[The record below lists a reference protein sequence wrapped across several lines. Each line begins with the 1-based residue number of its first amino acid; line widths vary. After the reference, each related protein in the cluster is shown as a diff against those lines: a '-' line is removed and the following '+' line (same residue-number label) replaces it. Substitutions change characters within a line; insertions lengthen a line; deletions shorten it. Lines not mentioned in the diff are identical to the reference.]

1 MSNTVLIT
9 TATAPPDG
17 LPFLKMTNV
26 AARYLTAKA
35 ALFFWAGQ
43 GIERIVVA
51 DATGQCLLTDEEV
64 ILLKSMNVE
73 VEQIHYHQNE
83 DLIKLKGKGYGEG
96 LLIQLALE
104 KSLLLKDQ
112 TSFFKCT
119 GKIYCRNFD
128 EIRQLIE
135 DNSVTNIFWRHL
147 QPNSGLRPWADLRFF
162 YATKDFCTN
171 HLIPAYLKTEDRKL
185 DVAEQFCFDVLNA
198 NLLEAKTIRPFLSG
212 FAGWTG
218 KLYSDVTLGEL
229 DTNCPCWVN
238 S

>member
-1 MSNTVLIT
+1 MNHTVLIT
-9 TATAPPDG
+9 TAIAPPDG
-17 LPFLKMTNV
+17 VPFLKMTNV
-26 AARYLTAKA
+26 AARYVTTKA

-64 ILLKSMNVE
+64 VLLKNMNVE
-73 VEQIHYHQNE
+73 VEQIYYHQDE

-119 GKIYCRNFD
+119 GKTYCRNFD

-135 DNSVTNIFWRHL
+135 SNSVTNIFWRHL
-147 QPNSGLRPWADLRFF
+147 QPNSVLRPWADLRFF
-162 YATKDFCTN
+162 YTTKDFCTH

-185 DVAEQFCFDVLNA
+185 EVAEQFCFDALQA

-218 KLYSDVTLGEL
+218 KLYSDITLGEL

-238 S
+238 A

>member
-1 MSNTVLIT
+1 MTSTVLIT
-9 TATAPPDG
+9 TATSPPAG
-17 LPFLKMTNV
+17 VPFLNMTNTT
-26 AARYLTAKA
+26 ARYLTAKA

-43 GIERIVVA
+43 GVERIVVA
-51 DATGQCLLTDEEV
+51 DATGQCLLTDEEI
-64 ILLKSMNVE
+64 ILLKSMHVE
-73 VEQIHYHQNE
+73 VEQIHYQQDE

-104 KSLLLKDQ
+104 KSVLLKDQ

-135 DNSVTNIFWRHL
+135 NNHVTNLFWRHL
-147 QPNSGLRPWADLRFF
+147 QPNSELRPWADLRFF
-162 YATKDFCTN
+162 YAAKDFCTN

-185 DVAEQFCFDVLNA
+185 EVAEQFCFDALQA
-198 NLLEAKTIRPFLSG
+198 NLVEAKTIRPLLSG

-229 DTNCPCWVN
+229 DTSCPCWVN
-238 S
+238 A